1 MNKEIEKLKEK
12 KHRNEAKSR
21 QVSHEI
27 KALEAEEKSLL
38 RKQRN
43 HRIFTRGGM
52 LEAFLQEPLLLTD
65 DQVYSLLKVIFHR
78 PEVDQIL
85 KQMSVQS
92 MIGILSS
99 FDAIYDRMNAA
110 ERRDLVKYLISE
122 VELFPREEQKTQ
134 KRFVK
139 AIAYKFPIE
148 QKVLTQ
154 FDECGASV
162 ETVALLNRLSE

>member
-1 MNKEIEKLKEK
+1 MNKEIEKLKAEK
-12 KHRNEAKSR
+12 RRNEAKIR

-78 PEVDQIL
+78 QDVDQIL
-85 KQMSVQS
+85 KQM
-92 MIGILSS
+92 IE
-99 FDAIYDRMNAA
+99 DA
-110 ERRDLVKYLISE
+110 RRRICEEK
-122 VELFPREEQKTQ
+122 PR
-134 KRFVK
+134 
-139 AIAYKFPIE
+139 
-148 QKVLTQ
+148 
-154 FDECGASV
+154 
-162 ETVALLNRLSE
+162 

>member
-1 MNKEIEKLKEK
+1 MSKEIEKLKEAK
-12 KHRNEAKSR
+12 RRNEAKIR

-78 PEVDQIL
+78 PDVDQIL
-85 KQMSVQS
+85 KQM
-92 MIGILSS
+92 IE
-99 FDAIYDRMNAA
+99 DA
-110 ERRDLVKYLISE
+110 RRRICE
-122 VELFPREEQKTQ
+122 EEPR
-134 KRFVK
+134 
-139 AIAYKFPIE
+139 
-148 QKVLTQ
+148 
-154 FDECGASV
+154 
-162 ETVALLNRLSE
+162 

>member
-1 MNKEIEKLKEK
+1 MNKEIEKLKAEK
-12 KHRNEAKSR
+12 RRNEAKIR

-65 DQVYSLLKVIFHR
+65 DQVCSLLKVIFHR

-85 KQMSVQS
+85 KQM
-92 MIGILSS
+92 IEE
-99 FDAIYDRMNAA
+99 N
-110 ERRDLVKYLISE
+110 RRKISE
-122 VELFPREEQKTQ
+122 EET
-134 KRFVK
+134 R
-139 AIAYKFPIE
+139 
-148 QKVLTQ
+148 
-154 FDECGASV
+154 
-162 ETVALLNRLSE
+162 

>member
-1 MNKEIEKLKEK
+1 MNKEIKKLKAEK
-12 KHRNEAKSR
+12 RRNEAKIR

-78 PEVDQIL
+78 PDVDQIL
-85 KQMSVQS
+85 KQM
-92 MIGILSS
+92 IKY
-99 FDAIYDRMNAA
+99 A
-110 ERRDLVKYLISE
+110 RRKLC
-122 VELFPREEQKTQ
+122 EE
-134 KRFVK
+134 
-139 AIAYKFPIE
+139 
-148 QKVLTQ
+148 
-154 FDECGASV
+154 
-162 ETVALLNRLSE
+162 ETR

>member
-1 MNKEIEKLKEK
+1 MNKEIEKLKAEK
-12 KHRNEAKSR
+12 RRNEAKIR

-85 KQMSVQS
+85 KQM
-92 MIGILSS
+92 IETG
-99 FDAIYDRMNAA
+99 
-110 ERRDLVKYLISE
+110 RRRICG
-122 VELFPREEQKTQ
+122 
-134 KRFVK
+134 
-139 AIAYKFPIE
+139 
-148 QKVLTQ
+148 
-154 FDECGASV
+154 DE
-162 ETVALLNRLSE
+162 TR

>member
-1 MNKEIEKLKEK
+1 MNKEIEKLKAEK
-12 KHRNEAKSR
+12 RRNEAKIR

-27 KALEAEEKSLL
+27 KALEAEEKTLL

-85 KQMSVQS
+85 KQM
-92 MIGILSS
+92 IEE
-99 FDAIYDRMNAA
+99 N
-110 ERRDLVKYLISE
+110 RRKISE
-122 VELFPREEQKTQ
+122 EET
-134 KRFVK
+134 R
-139 AIAYKFPIE
+139 
-148 QKVLTQ
+148 
-154 FDECGASV
+154 
-162 ETVALLNRLSE
+162 

>member
-1 MNKEIEKLKEK
+1 MNKEIEKLKAEK
-12 KHRNEAKSR
+12 RRNEAKIR

-78 PEVDQIL
+78 PDINQIL
-85 KQMSVQS
+85 KQM
-92 MIGILSS
+92 IE
-99 FDAIYDRMNAA
+99 DA
-110 ERRDLVKYLISE
+110 RRRIC
-122 VELFPREEQKTQ
+122 EEKT
-134 KRFVK
+134 R
-139 AIAYKFPIE
+139 
-148 QKVLTQ
+148 
-154 FDECGASV
+154 
-162 ETVALLNRLSE
+162 

>member
-1 MNKEIEKLKEK
+1 MNKEIEKLKAEK
-12 KHRNEAKSR
+12 CRNEAKIR

-78 PEVDQIL
+78 PEVDRIL
-85 KQMSVQS
+85 KQM
-92 MIGILSS
+92 IE
-99 FDAIYDRMNAA
+99 DARQRIC
-110 ERRDLVKYLISE
+110 
-122 VELFPREEQKTQ
+122 EE
-134 KRFVK
+134 
-139 AIAYKFPIE
+139 
-148 QKVLTQ
+148 
-154 FDECGASV
+154 
-162 ETVALLNRLSE
+162 ETR